1 MRNDHLPGMS
11 VRAYGRI
18 ENHFMSKIMK
28 NFCLEARLL
37 FFYIITRNNVLI
49 IYVSF
54 LLIIIFNVK
63 MI

>member
-18 ENHFMSKIMK
+18 ENHFMSKSMK

-37 FFYIITRNNVLI
+37 FFLYHYQKQCSNNI
-49 IYVSF
+49 CKFSAYYHF
-54 LLIIIFNVK
+54 
-63 MI
+63 